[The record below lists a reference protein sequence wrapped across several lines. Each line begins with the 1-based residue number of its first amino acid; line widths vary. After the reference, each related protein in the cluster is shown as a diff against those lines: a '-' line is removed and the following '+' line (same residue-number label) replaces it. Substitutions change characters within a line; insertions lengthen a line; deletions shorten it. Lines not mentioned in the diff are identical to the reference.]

1 MTTADRELLAL
12 KRDLLLVRA
21 AAERAQFAHQLDRFQ
36 GRTRGV
42 RRAAGVLAG
51 SPKLAGTPLLG
62 AAANA
67 IGFARRQPWVVPAVV
82 TGVSKLSRSRTLR
95 WALLLGIVVTAAWW
109 ISRTRESGAAV
120 EESASDSPQENGG
133 SPP

>member
-21 AAERAQFAHQLDRFQ
+21 AAERAQLAHQLDRFQ

-42 RRAAGVLAG
+42 RRAAGILSG
-51 SPKLAGTPLLG
+51 SPRLAGTPLLG

-67 IGFARRQPWVVPAVV
+67 IGFARRQPWIVPAVV
-82 TGVSKLSRSRTLR
+82 TGVSRLSRSRALR
-95 WALLLGIVVTAAWW
+95 WALLAGVVVTAAWW
-109 ISRTRESGAAV
+109 ISRTPGFDAAAG
-120 EESASDSPQENGG
+120 SANDSPQENGD
-133 SPP
+133 PLD

>member
-1 MTTADRELLAL
+1 MTTADRELHAL

-21 AAERAQFAHQLDRFQ
+21 AAERAQLAHQLDRIQ

-67 IGFARRQPWVVPAVV
+67 IRFVRSRPWIVPAVA
-82 TGVSKLSRSRTLR
+82 TGVSKLSRSRALR
-95 WALLLGIVVTAAWW
+95 WALLAGAVATAAWW
-109 ISRTRESGAAV
+109 IISRTTEPDAA
-120 EESASDSPQENGG
+120 AGRTNATAQANDGPLD
-133 SPP
+133 

>member
-1 MTTADRELLAL
+1 MTTADRELHAL

-21 AAERAQFAHQLDRFQ
+21 AAERAQLAHQLDRIQ

-67 IGFARRQPWVVPAVV
+67 LRFARRQPWVVPAVV

-95 WALLLGIVVTAAWW
+95 WALLAGVVVTAAWW
-109 ISRTRESGAAV
+109 ISRTPGPGAAAAD
-120 EESASDSPQENGG
+120 ENDSPRANDG
-133 SPP
+133 PLD

>member
-1 MTTADRELLAL
+1 MTTADRELHAL

-21 AAERAQFAHQLDRFQ
+21 AAERAQLAQHLDRIQ

-42 RRAAGVLAG
+42 RRVAGILAG

-67 IGFARRQPWVVPAVV
+67 LRFARRQPWIVPAVA
-82 TGVSKLSRSRTLR
+82 TGVSKLSRSRALR
-95 WALLLGIVVTAAWW
+95 WALLAGVVATAAWW
-109 ISRTRESGAAV
+109 VSRTPGPVDAAGSANDSARANDGAP
-120 EESASDSPQENGG
+120 D
-133 SPP
+133 